1 MYKSVFFIILCF
13 LVCIVYPC
21 ITVAAF
27 PPYYFSAALDSYP
40 DLLDGET
47 VRNYITFD
55 YPSENTKFIDNKTY
69 TPEHRKSLMENV
81 GVENVPEAVY
91 VRFGFT
97 LKSVNMRMTPSG
109 AILHTG
115 NPSFDMNQYT
125 RVGASAPVA
134 VLHSSNDGKYYY
146 VQTEFMRGWI
156 PSESVM
162 LYGDAAF
169 RDILRMPFLRVVKD
183 GTNIEGVAYSMGDK
197 IPMTD
202 KNLFGYKVLLPDA
215 EEKFIY
221 KSRTLNL
228 NNETFSAEKIR
239 SMADD
244 LLGNPY
250 DWGGKAGFRDC
261 SSFVRDLWL
270 VFGLN
275 LPRNTSLQSG
285 VGKEIVGKPASKK
298 EFYDALTNATPFKTL
313 IFFKG
318 HVILYGGMEDGDY
331 IVYHAV
337 NRLSKDS
344 GETQMIA
351 SVVKQKLIEE
361 NFSDIWKRVIKVT
374 DIDSI
379 M

>member
-1 MYKSVFFIILCF
+1 MYKSVFFIFLCLF
-13 LVCIVYPC
+13 SSFFY
-21 ITVAAF
+21 TATAVAAF
-27 PPYYFSAALDSYP
+27 PPYYFSSDLGSHS

-47 VRNYITFD
+47 VRNYVTFD

-81 GVENVPEAVY
+81 GVENVPESVY

-97 LKSVNMRMTPSG
+97 SKSINMRMTPSP
-109 AILHTG
+109 AVLHTG
-115 NPSFDMNQYT
+115 NPYFDMNQYT

-134 VLHSSNDGKYYY
+134 VLHSSNDGKYFY

-156 PSESVM
+156 PSESVIF
-162 LYGDAAF
+162 YDKPTF
-169 RDILRMPFLRVVKD
+169 NNILRMPFLRVLKD
-183 GTNIEGVAYSMGDK
+183 GTQIGDVAYSIGDK
-197 IPMTD
+197 IPLAD
-202 KNLFGYKVLLPDA
+202 KNLFGYRVLLPNS
-215 EEKFIY
+215 EEKFVF
-221 KSRTLNL
+221 KSGKLNL
-228 NNETFSAEKIR
+228 NNETFSEEKIR
-239 SMADD
+239 SIAED

-285 VGKEIVGKPASKK
+285 VGKEIIGKPASKQ
-298 EFYDALTNATPFKTL
+298 EFYDALAKATPFKTL

-318 HVILYGGMEDGDY
+318 HVILYGGMQDGDY
-331 IVYHAV
+331 VVYHAV
-337 NRLSKDS
+337 NRLSKDN
-344 GETQMIA
+344 GETQRIA

-374 DIDSI
+374 DIDNI